1 MLLFIIILVILFI
14 LFGFH
19 YKKFKRKTNL
29 FDIIQ
34 IDNVLTN
41 YTKYIDDIVPI
52 IFRNHTSN
60 IINKYIV
67 SPLTISR
74 TTVNKSIK
82 NYVYHT
88 HDLLFII
95 PKEDIVV
102 NLLIPSEI
110 SHFKY
115 RDNTPVFK
123 NLDIINNNY
132 NYTEIILDKDMIFYI
147 PRYWIFNI
155 PNGENTDI
163 LYIDTIFTFFF
174 SKF

>member
-1 MLLFIIILVILFI
+1 M
-14 LFGFH
+14 
-19 YKKFKRKTNL
+19 
-29 FDIIQ
+29 
-34 IDNVLTN
+34 
-41 YTKYIDDIVPI
+41 
-52 IFRNHTSN
+52 
-60 IINKYIV
+60 
-67 SPLTISR
+67 
-74 TTVNKSIK
+74 
-82 NYVYHT
+82 YHT